1 MFEGLRF
8 RNWRSERDAD
18 GIVTLT
24 LDRAGSSVNALGRA
38 VLDELQEIVER
49 LSFEPPRGVV
59 IHSGKAAGFA
69 VGADLKEFAAIRK
82 ERRVLD
88 TIENGQRVF
97 QQLARLPCPTVAAIH
112 GHCMG
117 GGTEMALACRYRV
130 AARDPSTRIGLPE
143 VKLGMHPGWG
153 GTARLPRLIGAPD
166 ALELMLTGRAASA
179 ENAKAIGL
187 VDRAARRRNCSSK
200 PRRT

>member
-8 RNWRSERDAD
+8 RHWRSERDAE

-24 LDRAGSSVNALGRA
+24 LDRADRAVNALNRA

-59 IHSGKAAGFA
+59 IHSAKSAGFA
-69 VGADLKEFAAIRK
+69 VGADLDEFAEFEK
-82 ERRVLD
+82 SGTVLD
-88 TIENGQRVF
+88 QIENGQRIY
-97 QQLARLPCPTVAAIH
+97 QQLARLKCPTVLAIH

-117 GGTEMALACRYRV
+117 GGTEMALACRNRV

-143 VKLGMHPGWG
+143 VKLG
-153 GTARLPRLIGAPD
+153 
-166 ALELMLTGRAASA
+166 
-179 ENAKAIGL
+179 
-187 VDRAARRRNCSSK
+187 
-200 PRRT
+200 